1 MEWLAILE
9 AAMNALTALQA
20 VDGGVA
26 AVVTQVNQTIAAAKA
41 DGNRAPTQAER
52 DALDAVINAQM
63 AKLDA
68 AAGG

>member
-9 AAMNALTALQA
+9 AAMNAITALQA

-41 DGNRAPTQAER
+41 DGNRAPTQEER
-52 DALDAVINAQM
+52 DALDALINEQM

-68 AAGG
+68 A

>member
-1 MEWLAILE
+1 MNWLDYLDMAMKAI
-9 AAMNALTALQA
+9 AALQA
-20 VDGGVA
+20 VDSGVA
-26 AVVTQVNQTIAAAKA
+26 AVISQVNQTIAAARA

-52 DALDAVINAQM
+52 DALDAVINTQM